1 MSLRFL
7 GNIGDRM
14 FFWRQEYDYESHI
27 IMLQIRGAMRTEEE
41 EEEEVRAGHCAEIL
55 SLVIVRCRVLGG
67 LNFRSSK
74 KGSRTPQSKTVKHG
88 SLDEIS
94 SVKAA

>member
-41 EEEEVRAGHCAEIL
+41 ARAGHCAEIL

-67 LNFRSSK
+67 LKFRSSK
-74 KGSRTPQSKTVKHG
+74 KGSRTPHSKTVKHG